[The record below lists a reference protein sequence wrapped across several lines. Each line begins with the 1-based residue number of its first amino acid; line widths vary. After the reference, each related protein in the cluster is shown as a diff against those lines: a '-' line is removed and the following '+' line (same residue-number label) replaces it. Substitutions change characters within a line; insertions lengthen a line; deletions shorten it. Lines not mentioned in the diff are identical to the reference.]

1 MAILCSFKDFSP
13 RNTRRHGADRP
24 RIVAQWYRDG
34 RGRPACRWRVD
45 EGIESEPPA

>member
-1 MAILCSFKDFSP
+1 MAILYSFKDFSS

-34 RGRPACRWRVD
+34 RGRLGCQWRVD
-45 EGIESEPPA
+45 EGVESERPA